1 MARSD
6 IYTPKASGPERPMP
20 YFIKSNL
27 AGRND
32 SSQCIEEGGV
42 RGGGNLEGGGW
53 FRSEDGWIGWWVGG
67 KGVGL
72 GCELD

>member
-42 RGGGNLEGGGW
+42 RGRGNLEGGNG
-53 FRSEDGWIGWWVGG
+53 FDLRMDGLVGG
-67 KGVGL
+67 WVEREL
-72 GCELD
+72 GWDVN